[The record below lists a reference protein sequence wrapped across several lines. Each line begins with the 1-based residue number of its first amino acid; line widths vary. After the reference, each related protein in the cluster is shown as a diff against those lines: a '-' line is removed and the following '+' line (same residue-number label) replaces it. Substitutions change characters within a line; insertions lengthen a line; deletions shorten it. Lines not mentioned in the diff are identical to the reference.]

1 MIRYLLM
8 VFGINCNNKWI
19 GNFLTGFTLFLFS
32 LVVIPIIF
40 PISLNDEL
48 KVLILKIF
56 CSLTTASKIISI
68 LIIKFNSSK
77 IVRLYDQIEEYQIKS
92 FIKHKYY
99 FSTTISIL
107 TAFITSGFTTTIYY
121 YDFYFNKL
129 FKEFTETQELL
140 PINQKLQIILIHFYL
155 HAWKTL
161 LELMYRDFNTRYISI
176 IESFIQEL
184 NRNVNEPDRDVIIN
198 AQRTVL
204 QLTQFQSNFKK
215 HFNFIEYF
223 IFVDIFSISGIMIY
237 ALIYVPTFNL
247 NFNIL
252 SISNLILMSIHS
264 LWTFRSG
271 FKAKYLSEELMF
283 KLNRWKEMRIEGFC
297 FIEMQVLERTVQ
309 IFKGNEN
316 NEAIDSL

>member
-19 GNFLTGFTLFLFS
+19 GNFLTGLTLSIFS
-32 LVVIPIIF
+32 LVAIPIIF
-40 PISLNDEL
+40 PISLNDDL
-48 KVLILKIF
+48 QVLILKIS

-92 FIKHKYY
+92 FIKQDYY
-99 FSTTISIL
+99 FSTMVSIL
-107 TAFITSGFTTTIYY
+107 IAFITSGSSTAIYY
-121 YDFYFNKL
+121 HDFYFNKL
-129 FKEFTETQELL
+129 FKEFTEKQELL
-140 PINQKLQIILIHFYL
+140 PINQKLQMILIHFCL

-184 NRNVNEPDRDVIIN
+184 NRRVNKPERNVIIN

-204 QLTQFQSNFKK
+204 QLIEFQSNFKK
-215 HFNFIEYF
+215 HLDFIKYF
-223 IFVDIFSISGIMIY
+223 IFIDILSISGVMIY
-237 ALIYVPTFNL
+237 TLIYVPSFNL

-252 SISNLILMSIHS
+252 SLSNLVLMSIHS

-271 FKAKYLSEELMF
+271 FKAKYLSEELIL
-283 KLNRWKEMRIEGFC
+283 KLNRWKELKMDGMS
-297 FIEMQVLERTVQ
+297 FIEIKVLQRTVD

-316 NEAIDSL
+316 IEATDSP